1 MSNIKKHTDVVDSME
16 EFTTKYESGA
26 YAAPWIVYVGN
37 NVDGYT
43 VVYSN
48 DETRTQSSVTP
59 DVIESLQKRISKLE
73 EEKVYCYEDEYDVL
87 VAEGKG
93 WITKLDGTRVEVLF
107 DKNKLYCIYEDEDI
121 VEVPDEPNVPEVPEE
136 PTPEE
141 PEKIVE
147 FVGDVLMEEDY
158 TPETTIILTNVET
171 KVNLNGKNITAPTFV
186 DESDNSTN
194 SVGFWVQNGA
204 NLTIEGEGEI
214 IAQEANYSMAV
225 WANGGTVTINGG
237 TFRNAGESCDLI
249 YASAGGHVIIYD
261 GEFIATPIGTEA
273 GTGNDYSALNIKNAD
288 RGNSSI
294 TVYGGR
300 FFKFNPAD
308 NISEGPGTNFVA
320 DGYESIQD
328 GDWWIVREVKYEPDF
343 TQEEITLENN
353 YSPNE
358 VIVVENASKTLNLN
372 DKTMTAPTF
381 VDETD
386 GSTNSVGLWVKNGGN
401 VTINGSGTI
410 AAQDANYSMA
420 VWANGGNVTIN
431 GGTFINDGDGCDLIY
446 ASAGGHVDIYGGEFK
461 ATEYRGVEAGTGN
474 KHSALNVK
482 NADRESS
489 DIVVYGGKFYG
500 FDPANN
506 VSEPNPSEEWLASHP
521 NGFVAE
527 GYESVEI
534 EPDVWEVRKI
544 ENNI

>member
-1 MSNIKKHTDVVDSME
+1 MSNIKTHTDVVASME

-48 DETRTQSSVTP
+48 DETRTQSSITP

-121 VEVPDEPNVPEVPEE
+121 VEVPDEPNVPETPEE

-141 PEKIVE
+141 PEKVVE

-158 TPETTIILTNVET
+158 APETTIILTNVET
-171 KVNLNGKNITAPTFV
+171 KVNLNGKNITAPSFV
-186 DESDNSTN
+186 DESDNTTN
-194 SVGFWVQNGA
+194 SYGFWVKEGA

-237 TFRNAGESCDLI
+237 TYINA
-249 YASAGGHVIIYD
+249 
-261 GEFIATPIGTEA
+261 
-273 GTGNDYSALNIKNAD
+273 
-288 RGNSSI
+288 
-294 TVYGGR
+294 
-300 FFKFNPAD
+300 
-308 NISEGPGTNFVA
+308 
-320 DGYESIQD
+320 
-328 GDWWIVREVKYEPDF
+328 
-343 TQEEITLENN
+343 
-353 YSPNE
+353 
-358 VIVVENASKTLNLN
+358 
-372 DKTMTAPTF
+372 
-381 VDETD
+381 
-386 GSTNSVGLWVKNGGN
+386 
-401 VTINGSGTI
+401 
-410 AAQDANYSMA
+410 
-420 VWANGGNVTIN
+420 
-431 GGTFINDGDGCDLIY
+431 GDGCDLIY

-482 NADRESS
+482 NADREYS